1 MKYVVDS
8 VNLTDS
14 SSSSSEEEEGEVER
28 RRKRSTEKTTAAPA
42 SAYRGNLFI
51 LSAVETKTFTE
62 GYATLVAEIQVAD
75 LVVSPNLASVST
87 KSIGKFPHREN
98 IFANFPLTVLIISKD
113 TSLLKIK

>member
-1 MKYVVDS
+1 M
-8 VNLTDS
+8 
-14 SSSSSEEEEGEVER
+14 
-28 RRKRSTEKTTAAPA
+28 
-42 SAYRGNLFI
+42 FI

-87 KSIGKFPHREN
+87 KSIGKFPQREN